1 MKTMGGA
8 QNRKPEVIEPVFVH
22 TYVSLV
28 VQALTLLWTRAS
40 WCFIFLCVVEV
51 YYHVPIK

>member
-22 TYVSLV
+22 MYVSLV
-28 VQALTLLWTRAS
+28 VQALTFLWTRAS

>member
-22 TYVSLV
+22 MYVSLV

-40 WCFIFLCVVEV
+40 CGVLYFYV
-51 YYHVPIK
+51 